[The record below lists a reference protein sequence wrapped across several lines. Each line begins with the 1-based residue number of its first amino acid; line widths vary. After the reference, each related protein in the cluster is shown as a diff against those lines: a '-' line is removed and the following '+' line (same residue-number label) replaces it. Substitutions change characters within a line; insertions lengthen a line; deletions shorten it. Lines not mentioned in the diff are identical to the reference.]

1 MVKDRLQKPDTQKG
15 FILDGFPRTI
25 KQAEML
31 DKMLE
36 ELGEK
41 IESVIYLN
49 VPDEE
54 IIKRTS
60 GRLIC
65 SDCQTTFHKHYN
77 PPKTEGVCDKC
88 GGKLYVREDDKPET
102 VAKRLEV
109 FHSTTLPLVDFYKQ
123 KGILVEIDP
132 ELSPKGAVADMR
144 ELSRKLGL
152 LA

>member
-1 MVKDRLQKPDTQKG
+1 MPFIRITTNEKINPEQQARLT
-15 FILDGFPRTI
+15 R
-25 KQAEML
+25 
-31 DKMLE
+31 

-65 SDCQTTFHKHYN
+65 SDCQTTFHKLYN

-123 KGILVEIDP
+123 KGFLVEIDP
-132 ELSPKGAVADMR
+132 DLSPKGAVADMR